1 MAPFLG
7 EVGRG
12 EIDGDALWRER
23 EPDGVER
30 PAHPLAAFGHR
41 LVGTADNGEGGQAR
55 PDLHQHVPARLDA
68 LERDRRDRANIA
80 EPPFPAAYT
89 LAKRRCG
96 RGLPT

>member
-1 MAPFLG
+1 MAAGRAPATVAIEPSSASFLG

-68 LERDRRDRANIA
+68 LERDRRDPR
-80 EPPFPAAYT
+80 
-89 LAKRRCG
+89 KHR
-96 RGLPT
+96 